1 MLAVEIKSGF
11 SISKLIKILQKNGL
25 IVDQFLFNT
34 QSFRIAPP
42 LTITK
47 DEILM
52 VIDKV
57 ILSLDS
63 LK

>member
-1 MLAVEIKSGF
+1 MLAVEIKSGY

-25 IVDQFLFNT
+25 IVDQFLFNNH
-34 QSFRIAPP
+34 SFRIAPP
-42 LTITK
+42 ITITK
-47 DEILM
+47 DEIPL